1 MSITMNRVNH
11 ADQAAQAA
19 KTDFTAP
26 VAANRGQQERAGNTA
41 APARQPAH
49 RTAAA
54 ANAQTNQAAPAKSPA
69 APAPAKHTQSGA
81 GAQAAKGTQPAKTA
95 PAAEHADEASAD
107 TPMVAPFAHMLHL
120 VDLPAAGKEDNA
132 PAPVADA
139 AGNANTANTAAG
151 TDALPAMI
159 TSMLNTGAAPGGTL
173 ALAADARGE
182 TVSAVST
189 LSNSA
194 TRLNLAAA
202 SVAVNVVAP
211 QPAADAAA
219 ARAAAQ
225 LQAATAATAQVVST
239 PAGAAVQGAV
249 AQQAK
254 ADAPA
259 ADGTVPGPVLA
270 TDAAVPQTANAAT
283 PAPRALPR
291 GAEAAAGQPADAGA
305 TPPATATVAKD
316 ENRATVAAPAAT
328 TASAGLTAGAPA
340 APAAPGAT
348 VKLAGTPE
356 QWQQPLRQALG
367 DRLQLNLQ
375 RNNDHAVI
383 RLEPPNMGSIEISIR
398 HSAGAL
404 QVNLSANNSEVL
416 RQLNAIGD
424 SVRQDLSTRQ
434 FSDVAVTVSSSR
446 AQSQAQA
453 DSGGRNGQQREQDDA
468 RTPGRA
474 LSEDGAASLFAMT
487 SEQE

>member
-1 MSITMNRVNH
+1 MNRVNH
-11 ADQAAQAA
+11 ADKAAQAA
-19 KTDFTAP
+19 KADFTAP

-41 APARQPAH
+41 ATAARQPAH
-49 RTAAA
+49 RNAAA
-54 ANAQTNQAAPAKSPA
+54 ANAHTSQAAPAKSHA
-69 APAPAKHTQSGA
+69 GPAPAKNAQSGA
-81 GAQAAKGTQPAKTA
+81 GAQTAKATQSGKTA
-95 PAAEHADEASAD
+95 PAAEHADEASAG
-107 TPMVAPFAHMLHL
+107 TPVVAPFAHMLHP
-120 VDLPAAGKEDNA
+120 VDLPAAGTEDNA
-132 PAPVADA
+132 AAAPVAEA
-139 AGNANTANTAAG
+139 ADGANTAAG

-159 TSMLNTGAAPGGTL
+159 TSMLNAGAAPGGTL

-211 QPAADAAA
+211 LPAADAAA
-219 ARAAAQ
+219 ARGGAQ

-249 AQQAK
+249 APHAK

-259 ADGTVPGPVLA
+259 ADGTVPGPVPA
-270 TDAAVPQTANAAT
+270 TDAAAPQTANAAA

-291 GAEAAAGQPADAGA
+291 GAEAAAGQPANTGA
-305 TPPATATVAKD
+305 APPATATVAKD
-316 ENRATVAAPAAT
+316 ENRATAAVPAAT

-340 APAAPGAT
+340 APAASGAT

>member
-11 ADQAAQAA
+11 ASAADQAAKA
-19 KTDFTAP
+19 DFAAP
-26 VAANRGQQERAGNTA
+26 VAANRGQQERAGNSA
-41 APARQPAH
+41 PPARQPAQ
-49 RTAAA
+49 RNATAS
-54 ANAQTNQAAPAKSPA
+54 NATTGQAGPARSPSGPAPAKSA
-69 APAPAKHTQSGA
+69 QSGA
-81 GAQAAKGTQPAKTA
+81 GTQAAKTTQSGKTGQ
-95 PAAEHADEASAD
+95 AAEPTDEPSAD
-107 TPMVAPFAHMLHL
+107 TPVVAPFAYLLNMG
-120 VDLPAAGKEDNA
+120 DPAAASQDDAAA
-132 PAPVADA
+132 PAAAASDTTASASADHA
-139 AGNANTANTAAG
+139 AATGADT
-151 TDALPAMI
+151 LPAMLA
-159 TSMLNTGAAPGGTL
+159 SMLNAGAAPGGTL
-173 ALAADARGE
+173 AMAADARGE

-219 ARAAAQ
+219 ALAAAQ
-225 LQAATAATAQVVST
+225 LQATAGATAQGL
-239 PAGAAVQGAV
+239 PNGAALPAI
-249 AQQAK
+249 AQQTK
-254 ADAPA
+254 ADAPGADA
-259 ADGTVPGPVLA
+259 APAPA
-270 TDAAVPQTANAAT
+270 IDAAVPQTANAG

-291 GAEAAAGQPADAGA
+291 GAEAAAGQRADSAA
-305 TPPATATVAKD
+305 APMANAAVTKDETRATA
-316 ENRATVAAPAAT
+316 ATPAAT
-328 TASAGLTAGAPA
+328 TAGAGLTAGAPA
-340 APAAPGAT
+340 APSAAGAT

-398 HSAGAL
+398 HSAGSL

-416 RQLNAIGD
+416 RQLNTIGD

-434 FSDVAVTVSSSR
+434 FGDVAVTVSSSR
-446 AQSQAQA
+446 AQAQA
-453 DSGGRNGQQREQDDA
+453 DGGGRNGQQRDQDNGRA
-468 RTPGRA
+468 PGRA

>member
-11 ADQAAQAA
+11 ADKAAQAA
-19 KTDFTAP
+19 KADFTAP

-49 RTAAA
+49 RNAAA
-54 ANAQTNQAAPAKSPA
+54 ANAHTSQAAPAKSPA
-69 APAPAKHTQSGA
+69 GPAPTRSAQSGA
-81 GAQAAKGTQPAKTA
+81 GAQTAKATQSGKTA
-95 PAAEHADEASAD
+95 PAAEHVDEASAD
-107 TPMVAPFAHMLHL
+107 TPVAAPFAHMLQP
-120 VDLPAAGKEDNA
+120 VDLPAAGTEDNA
-132 PAPVADA
+132 AAAPVADA
-139 AGNANTANTAAG
+139 AGDTNTAAG

-159 TSMLNTGAAPGGTL
+159 TSMLNAGAAPGGTL

-259 ADGTVPGPVLA
+259 ADATVPVPA
-270 TDAAVPQTANAAT
+270 TDAALPQMANAAA

-291 GAEAAAGQPADAGA
+291 GAEAAAGQPANTGA
-305 TPPATATVAKD
+305 APPATATVAKD
-316 ENRATVAAPAAT
+316 ESRATAAVPAAT
-328 TASAGLTAGAPA
+328 SASAGLTAGAPA

-398 HSAGAL
+398 HSAGSL

-416 RQLNAIGD
+416 RQLNSIGD

-453 DSGGRNGQQREQDDA
+453 DSGGRNGQQRDQDDA

>member
-11 ADQAAQAA
+11 ADQAAKA
-19 KTDFTAP
+19 DFTAP

-49 RTAAA
+49 RNAAA
-54 ANAQTNQAAPAKSPA
+54 SNAHTNQAAPAKSPA
-69 APAPAKHTQSGA
+69 GPAPAPARSAQSGA
-81 GAQAAKGTQPAKTA
+81 GAQSAKATQSGKTA
-95 PAAEHADEASAD
+95 PAAEHADQASAD
-107 TPMVAPFAHMLHL
+107 TPVVAPFAHMLQV
-120 VDLPAAGKEDNA
+120 VDLP
-132 PAPVADA
+132 
-139 AGNANTANTAAG
+139 AAG

-159 TSMLNTGAAPGGTL
+159 TSMLNAGAAPGGAL
-173 ALAADARGE
+173 AQAADARGE

-211 QPAADAAA
+211 QQAADAAA
-219 ARAAAQ
+219 LATAQ
-225 LQAATAATAQVVST
+225 LQATTVANAQGPANGAAQSAPARQTSTGAPGADAAPAPT
-239 PAGAAVQGAV
+239 PAIN
-249 AQQAK
+249 
-254 ADAPA
+254 
-259 ADGTVPGPVLA
+259 
-270 TDAAVPQTANAAT
+270 AAVPQTADAG
-283 PAPRALPR
+283 PGSAPRALAR
-291 GAEAAAGQPADAGA
+291 ADAAAGQRADTGA
-305 TPPATATVAKD
+305 APLANAAVAKD
-316 ENRATVAAPAAT
+316 ENRATAAAPAAT
-328 TASAGLTAGAPA
+328 NAGAGVTAG

-367 DRLQLNLQ
+367 ERLQVNLQ

-398 HSAGAL
+398 HSAGSL

-416 RQLNAIGD
+416 RQLNTIGD

-434 FSDVAVTVSSSR
+434 FGDVAVTVSSSR
-446 AQSQAQA
+446 AQAQAQA
-453 DSGGRNGQQREQDDA
+453 DSGGRNGQQRDQDQP